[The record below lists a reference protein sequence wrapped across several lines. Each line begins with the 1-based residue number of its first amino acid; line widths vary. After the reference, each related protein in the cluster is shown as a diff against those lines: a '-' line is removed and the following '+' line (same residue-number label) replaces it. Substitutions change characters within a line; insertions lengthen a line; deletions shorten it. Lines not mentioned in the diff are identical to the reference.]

1 MSSQA
6 IAQDKAKPGR
16 KQDVEIKAADAAI
29 AADTVIPECME
40 MIFRIQFAFD
50 QLHCLFG
57 MTSPETGV

>member
-6 IAQDKAKPGR
+6 IAQDKAKPER

-50 QLHCLFG
+50 QLR
-57 MTSPETGV
+57 